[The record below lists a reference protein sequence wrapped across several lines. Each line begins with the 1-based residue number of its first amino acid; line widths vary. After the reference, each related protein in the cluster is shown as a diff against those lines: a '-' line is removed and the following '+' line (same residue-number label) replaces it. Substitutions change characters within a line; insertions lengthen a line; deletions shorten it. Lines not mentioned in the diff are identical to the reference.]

1 MSNTVWRQRDA
12 NGAFR
17 GLTRVRE
24 KTDAE
29 LVRRARLGSRE
40 AAAELFERHW
50 QRAWR
55 LALAITQNRSYAD
68 DAAQQAF
75 ERAYRGIERFDGR
88 SSFGTWL
95 HRIVVNQALTTL
107 RQERR
112 SAEPV
117 EAGPGFGTADERFD
131 EVADALAALS
141 EERRLVLILRY
152 WLDLTPPEIGDL
164 LEIATGTVH
173 SRLARA
179 LADLRTELE
188 VENANER

>member
-1 MSNTVWRQRDA
+1 
-12 NGAFR
+12 
-17 GLTRVRE
+17 VRE

-29 LVRRARLGSRE
+29 LVRRARRGSRE

-75 ERAYRGIERFDGR
+75 ERAYRGIARFDGR

-107 RQERR
+107 RQETRR
-112 SAEPV
+112 AEPV
-117 EAGPGFGTADERFD
+117 EAAGRGFGTADERFD
-131 EVADALAALS
+131 EVADALAGLS

-179 LADLRTELE
+179 LADLRKELE

>member
-1 MSNTVWRQRDA
+1 MP
-12 NGAFR
+12 
-17 GLTRVRE
+17 GLT
-24 KTDAE
+24 DFE
-29 LVRRARLGSRE
+29 LVRRARRGSRA

-50 QRAWR
+50 NRAWR
-55 LALAITQNRSYAD
+55 VALAITQNRAYAD

-75 ERAYRGIERFDGR
+75 ERAYRGIAAFDGR
-88 SSFGTWL
+88 SSFATWL
-95 HRIVVNQALTTL
+95 HRIVVNQALNTL

-112 SAEPV
+112 RAEPV
-117 EAGPGFGTADERFD
+117 EVESRGFGTADDRFE
-131 EVADALAALS
+131 EVAEALEALP

-179 LADLRTELE
+179 LEDLRKELE

>member
-1 MSNTVWRQRDA
+1 MMRR
-12 NGAFR
+12 
-17 GLTRVRE
+17 LT
-24 KTDAE
+24 DPE
-29 LVRRARLGSRE
+29 LVRRARRGSRS

-50 QRAWR
+50 NRAWR
-55 LALAITQNRSYAD
+55 VALAITQNRAYAD

-75 ERAYRGIERFDGR
+75 ERAYRGIAAFDGR
-88 SSFGTWL
+88 SSFATWL
-95 HRIVVNQALTTL
+95 HRIVVNQALNTL

-112 SAEPV
+112 RAEPV
-117 EAGPGFGTADERFD
+117 QAESRGFGTADERFD
-131 EVADALAALS
+131 ELADALEALP

-173 SRLARA
+173 SRLARG
-179 LADLRTELE
+179 LEDLRKELE

>member
-1 MSNTVWRQRDA
+1 MVGNV
-12 NGAFR
+12 
-17 GLTRVRE
+17 
-24 KTDAE
+24 TDSE
-29 LVRRARLGSRE
+29 LVRRARRGSRT
-40 AAAELFERHW
+40 AAEALFERHW

-55 LALAITQNRSYAD
+55 VALAITQNRAYAD

-75 ERAYRGIERFDGR
+75 ERAYRGIAGFDGR
-88 SSFGTWL
+88 SSFATWL
-95 HRIVVNQALTTL
+95 HRIVVNQSLNIL

-112 SAEPV
+112 RTETFEP
-117 EAGPGFGTADERFD
+117 EPRGFGTADERFE
-131 EVADALAALS
+131 EVAEALGVLP

-179 LADLRTELE
+179 LEDLRRELE
-188 VENANER
+188 VENAHDR